1 MSLEQPKRHRNE
13 RTAVNTRIIED
24 AVRIA
29 ETKAII
35 AGADEQIE
43 ALNQQGRHDVATL
56 LRDYRDTAKKE
67 YDLRETLREYA
78 RFTTQREMFYDDADA
93 QPDSTFVQ
101 ESVHLQPKSGISDA
115 DIATIQNLIEEVFT
129 QREFYHK
136 TLQEQFPDENFVIN
150 KKLREMKNNAPLAN
164 IN

>member
-1 MSLEQPKRHRNE
+1 MNLEQPKRHRNE

-43 ALNQQGRHDVATL
+43 ALNQQGRHD
-56 LRDYRDTAKKE
+56 
-67 YDLRETLREYA
+67 
-78 RFTTQREMFYDDADA
+78 
-93 QPDSTFVQ
+93 
-101 ESVHLQPKSGISDA
+101 
-115 DIATIQNLIEEVFT
+115 IATIQNLIDEVFT

-136 TLQEQFPDENFVIN
+136 APQEQFPDENFVIN